1 MAPPITIE
9 ALKLEGFRAYLQ
21 PQTVNLYRGK
31 KPLSLAVFAP
41 NAKGKSSL
49 VDAFEYYF
57 SEEATLARLGKRS
70 AQTHAGPL
78 AMEHVDAKENGV
90 TPSVH
95 FWFRQDNDNFD
106 EARPVSTAAPP
117 LPEAGKRLL
126 SCTKL
131 PFIIR
136 GHELRGFVEE
146 TTPENRYKE
155 MASWFALDPLLT
167 IQQNLRLLRRQ
178 IKQKAE
184 SKTEANERLR
194 DLKRTTKATISAWD
208 EAKVCVWLN
217 TNVLAHL
224 DNTLTLAELTDK
236 DAGYQE
242 LVKRKAAEGERI
254 GLAALNRL
262 VMQIEAL
269 FKAPEDEGE
278 DPSGTI
284 VAFEKAVSLHAAA
297 VAHAAA
303 ERAKSSQ
310 AVFNDV
316 WASAKTLFENKDADF
331 DACPVCDTDFAS
343 SPHGSREKVHVSLD
357 TKLGD
362 LGEYRNAESELQEAT
377 RALDEAVRALKA
389 DLEASTSNLKDAG
402 FEEKAKRVVAYLEK
416 VKAWKV
422 GDKARDSTEAVQ
434 ELNALPA
441 SITTERDRI
450 EKQQG
455 EHTYANALK
464 VADDLIQ
471 IRSDLERI
479 RRTKAEL
486 QALHEELNKQAL
498 AINKAIV
505 EHTENLI
512 GKLQDDV
519 DDLYKDIQGDDANA
533 PPIRFELPQ
542 EDDTNQQRVQ
552 LLIDFAEN
560 RKGVVPSGYLSDS
573 QIHTLA
579 LALRLSAIRL
589 FNVRVPIIV
598 LDDVVT
604 SYDADHRKN
613 IAAVLAKH
621 FADCQI
627 ILVTH
632 DEQFFNLLQDH
643 LSPARWVFR
652 RIARIEPKFGPC
664 FHDHRTPDESIQA
677 RLDANESAA
686 AEMRQAEEEW
696 LLDICRGFGVK
707 VVIRPVDRPY
717 QFERSELADALASF
731 LKRVGIL
738 PPEVP
743 GISNTF
749 LSSLQKGVVENFA
762 SHFSDNPY
770 KNASVG
776 DEKARWKEFQY
787 FRDQLQSGDPKS
799 VEAAILSITA
809 LGNAKSATDLASLF
823 PTEGAISALSK
834 ITESSNRSVAE
845 GAKRALEFLF
855 NSLISATALIGSIDG
870 GKGRWGCGFFVDS
883 RGYLLTLG
891 FVIAEQE
898 KEISVNYSGVIYKAS
913 LVSPSSEN
921 DLVLLRIEN
930 GTFPVLCIDKNEK
943 LHLGEEIYV
952 VGPERNTK
960 AWNFSRGN
968 VEGILKRTDDTSYIK
983 TRIDVELGY
992 AGAPAINQ
1000 RNNVVG
1006 IVAMKEG
1013 GNSIAYL
1020 LGTDRMSAFLDQ
1032 YLPREEGVG

>member
-31 KPLSLAVFAP
+31 KPLSLVVFAP

-57 SEEATLARLGKRS
+57 SKEATLARLGKRS

-90 TPSVH
+90 TPAVH
-95 FWFRQDNDNFD
+95 FWFRQGEDKFD

-117 LPEAGKRLL
+117 LPEAAKRLL

-136 GHELRGFVEE
+136 GYELRSFVEE

-155 MASWFALDPLLT
+155 IAYWFALDPLLT

-178 IKQKAE
+178 IKQKGE
-184 SKTEANERLR
+184 SKTEASERLR
-194 DLKRTTKATISAWD
+194 DLKRATKDAISSWD
-208 EAKVCVWLN
+208 ESKVCAWLN

-224 DNTLTLAELTDK
+224 DKTLMLAELMDE

-242 LVKRKAAEGERI
+242 LVKRRTAEDEQI
-254 GLAALNRL
+254 GLAALKRI
-262 VMQIEAL
+262 VTHIETL
-269 FKAPEDEGE
+269 SKAPEDEGE

-284 VAFEKAVSLHAAA
+284 VAFEKTVSLHADA
-297 VAHAAA
+297 VTNESE
-303 ERAKSSQ
+303 ERSKASE

-316 WASAKTLFENKDADF
+316 WASAKTLFENKDIVIA
-331 DACPVCDTDFAS
+331 ACPVCDTDFAS
-343 SPHGSREKVHVSLD
+343 SPHGSRDKIHVNLD

-362 LGEYRNAESELQEAT
+362 LAEYRNAESELKRAT
-377 RALDEAVRALKA
+377 KSLEKAVQALDAS
-389 DLEASTSNLKDAG
+389 LEASITDLKDGG
-402 FEEKAKRVVAYLEK
+402 FEEKAQRVVGYMEE
-416 VKAWKV
+416 VKAWKL
-422 GDKARDSTEAVQ
+422 GDKVPDSTEAVQ
-434 ELNALPA
+434 ELNALLA
-441 SITTERDRI
+441 SITTESDRI

-464 VADDLIQ
+464 IANDLIQ
-471 IRSDLERI
+471 IKSDLERI
-479 RRTKAEL
+479 RRTKAKL

-505 EHTENLI
+505 EHTQNLI
-512 GKLQDDV
+512 GQLQGDV
-519 DDLYKDIQGDDANA
+519 DNLYKDMQGDDANA
-533 PPIRFELPQ
+533 PPIRFELPRD
-542 EDDTNQQRVQ
+542 DDTNQQRVQ

-589 FNVRVPIIV
+589 FNDRVPIIV

-613 IAAVLAKH
+613 IAAMLAKH
-621 FADCQI
+621 FGDFQI

-643 LSPARWVFR
+643 LSLANWVFR
-652 RIARIEPKFGPC
+652 RITKVEPKFGPS
-664 FHDHRTPDESIQA
+664 FHDHRTPDESIQTK
-677 RLDANESAA
+677 LDADESAGT
-686 AEMRQAEEEW
+686 EMRQAEEEW

-731 LKRVGIL
+731 LKGVGIL

-743 GISNTF
+743 GISNSF
-749 LSSLQKGVVENFA
+749 LSSLQKGIVENFA

-770 KNASVG
+770 KNASIG
-776 DEKARWKEFQY
+776 DEKARWREFQY
-787 FRDQLQSGDPKS
+787 FRDQFVCPGC
-799 VEAAILSITA
+799 
-809 LGNAKSATDLASLF
+809 
-823 PTEGAISALSK
+823 
-834 ITESSNRSVAE
+834 
-845 GAKRALEFLF
+845 AKRRFKRPP
-855 NSLISATALIGSIDG
+855 SLKKPL
-870 GKGRWGCGFFVDS
+870 C
-883 RGYLLTLG
+883 
-891 FVIAEQE
+891 
-898 KEISVNYSGVIYKAS
+898 AS
-913 LVSPSSEN
+913 CETPFA
-921 DLVLLRIEN
+921 
-930 GTFPVLCIDKNEK
+930 FPVHEDISD
-943 LHLGEEIYV
+943 
-952 VGPERNTK
+952 
-960 AWNFSRGN
+960 AAS
-968 VEGILKRTDDTSYIK
+968 
-983 TRIDVELGY
+983 
-992 AGAPAINQ
+992 
-1000 RNNVVG
+1000 
-1006 IVAMKEG
+1006 
-1013 GNSIAYL
+1013 
-1020 LGTDRMSAFLDQ
+1020 
-1032 YLPREEGVG
+1032 